1 MLSADLAKSR
11 CELCVAELPDGK
23 LDHFRWDRLIGRSK
37 RCRPSVGPA
46 FRSVVSDFKTLR
58 VWQKAHALALNAHR
72 IAMRLP
78 GSHNSALRSQVIR
91 AAMSIPT
98 NVVEGTGQRSA
109 REYARFVSIAVN
121 SASEL
126 EYHLM
131 IARDLGA
138 ISVKEFDS
146 LSSET
151 LEVRKMLYGLLR
163 ALKNSPARKV
173 ESAQADS

>member
-1 MLSADLAKSR
+1 MILSR
-11 CELCVAELPDGK
+11 
-23 LDHFRWDRLIGRSK
+23 
-37 RCRPSVGPA
+37 SVG
-46 FRSVVSDFKTLR
+46 VVSDFKTLR
-58 VWQKAHALALNAHR
+58 VWQKAHALALSAHR
-72 IAMRLP
+72 VAMSVP
-78 GSHNSALRSQVIR
+78 GSHNSALRSQMVR

-98 NVVEGTGQRSA
+98 NVVEGTGQRTA

-131 IARDLGA
+131 IARDLRA

-151 LEVRKMLYGLLR
+151 LEVRRMLYGLLR
-163 ALKNSPARKV
+163 ALRSSPPRKV
-173 ESAQADS
+173 DSG

>member
-1 MLSADLAKSR
+1 
-11 CELCVAELPDGK
+11 
-23 LDHFRWDRLIGRSK
+23 
-37 RCRPSVGPA
+37 
-46 FRSVVSDFKTLR
+46 VSDFKTLR
-58 VWQKAHALALNAHR
+58 VWQKAHALALNAHKT
-72 IAMRLP
+72 AMRLR

-98 NVVEGTGQRSA
+98 NVVEGTGQRTA
-109 REYARFVSIAVN
+109 REYARFVSIAIN

-138 ISVKEFDS
+138 ISVTEFDS

-163 ALKNSPARKV
+163 ALNRSSLRRV
-173 ESAQADS
+173 ESTHADS